1 MSPSHARELGRVFQD
16 ADVVRNYR
24 YRQPYPP
31 ETFDI
36 LKGLLVEPRN
46 VLDAGSGTGALTIGL
61 ARFATRVD
69 AVDPSAAMQSEA
81 RRAPGGDSERI
92 RWILGTAETVPLE
105 PPYGLVTA
113 GASIHWM
120 DPDVVMPRF
129 RDALAPGG
137 VLAIVNSES
146 DYAKHEWRDEFIS
159 LIQTFS
165 PSTHHLE
172 FADLVK
178 SLEASGRFAR
188 VGARSAAPVRYEQS
202 VDDYLAML
210 ASTSS
215 LSRTTLGDRA
225 DEFEHDARA
234 IFARH
239 GIATVRAELLAEVV
253 WGRPQ

>member
-1 MSPSHARELGRVFQD
+1 MSPSGARELGRAFLD
-16 ADVVRNYR
+16 AEVVRNYR
-24 YRQPYPP
+24 HRQPYPP
-31 ETFDI
+31 EIFDI
-36 LKGLLVEPRN
+36 LQGLLVEPRS
-46 VLDAGSGTGALTIGL
+46 VLDVGSGTGALTIGL
-61 ARFATRVD
+61 ARFAKRVD

-81 RRAPGGDSERI
+81 RRAPGGDSQRI
-92 RWILGTAETVPLE
+92 RWILGPAETAPLD
-105 PPYGLVTA
+105 PPYGLITA

-146 DYAKHEWRDEFIS
+146 DYAKQEWRDEFIA
-159 LIQTFS
+159 LIQKFS
-165 PSTHHLE
+165 PSTDHLE
-172 FADLVK
+172 FVDLLK

-188 VGARSAAPVRYEQS
+188 VGARSAAPVPYEQS
-202 VDDYLAML
+202 IDDYLGML

-215 LSRTTLGDRA
+215 LSRATLGDRT
-225 DEFEHDARA
+225 DVLERDARA

-239 GIATVRAELLAEVV
+239 GLTSIRAQLVAEVV

>member
-1 MSPSHARELGRVFQD
+1 VSPSGARELGRVFQD

-36 LKGLLVEPRN
+36 IKGLLVEPRN

-81 RRAPGGDSERI
+81 RGAPGGDSERI
-92 RWILGTAETVPLE
+92 RWILGTAETAPLD

-146 DYAKHEWRDEFIS
+146 DYAKQEWRDEFIS
-159 LIQTFS
+159 LIRTFS

-172 FADLVK
+172 FVDLVK

-225 DEFEHDARA
+225 DEFERDARA

>member
-1 MSPSHARELGRVFQD
+1 VSPSGARELGRAFED

-36 LKGLLVEPRN
+36 LERLLVEPRN

-61 ARFATRVD
+61 ARFARRVD
-69 AVDPSAAMQSEA
+69 AIDPSAAMHSEA
-81 RRAPGGDSERI
+81 RRTPGGDGERI
-92 RWILGTAETVPLE
+92 RWILGTAESAPLD

-129 RDALAPGG
+129 RESLAPGA

-146 DYAKHEWRDEFIS
+146 DYAKEAWRDE
-159 LIQTFS
+159 LIAVIQKFS

-172 FADLVK
+172 FVDLVR
-178 SLEASGRFAR
+178 SLEASGHFTRIGER
-188 VGARSAAPVRYEQS
+188 TAAPVPYEQS
-202 VDDYLAML
+202 VDDYMAML

-225 DEFEHDARA
+225 DDFERGARA

-239 GIATVRAELLAEVV
+239 GMTHVRAKLAAEVV
-253 WGRPQ
+253 WGHPE

>member
-1 MSPSHARELGRVFQD
+1 MSPSGARELGRVFAD
-16 ADVVRNYR
+16 ADVVRKYR

-36 LKGLLVEPRN
+36 LERLVVDPRT
-46 VLDAGSGTGALTIGL
+46 VLDVGSGTGALTIGL
-61 ARFATRVD
+61 ARFAKRVD
-69 AVDPSAAMQSEA
+69 AIDPSAAMQSEA

-92 RWILGTAETVPLE
+92 RWILGTAETAPLD

-146 DYAKHEWRDEFIS
+146 DYAKEEWRDE
-159 LIQTFS
+159 LIGVIQRFS

-172 FADLVK
+172 FVDLVR
-178 SLEASGRFAR
+178 SLDASGHFTR
-188 VGARSAAPVRYEQS
+188 VGARTATPVPYEQS
-202 VDDYLAML
+202 VDDYMAML

-215 LSRTTLGDRA
+215 LSRTTLGGRA
-225 DEFEHDARA
+225 DDFERAARA

-239 GIATVRAELLAEVV
+239 LITRVRAQLVAEVV
-253 WGRPQ
+253 WGHPQ